1 MKITVY
7 HFRWEGSTNKNQ
19 HLEGGH
25 SSSLNSS
32 RTTLRYSI
40 HFVKCACR
48 IKSCYS
54 HQQPNWPYSKISPLL
69 PPPLISTFLLS
80 GITSQISYMHPSY
93 CHRMCIG
100 ENANKFF
107 FMFVLLDISLIYSMQ
122 SIYLLTRQI
131 LTENLLCT
139 DWHHSKWASL
149 WHPQSTDAN
158 STITHGFMRGINSG
172 MANGTICFQRNGVWR
187 VWVRRR
193 AERVLQM
200 WNHKCK
206 CCACPVAASCLP
218 CYRIRNANMTGMSGQ
233 ERKNTDNKEVR

>member
-1 MKITVY
+1 MFEALLYSLVSELFQPYRGRAVLCSPRVTLGCQWSQTHFWHYVPEPNIRLRVLSRSMKITVY
-7 HFRWEGSTNKNQ
+7 HFRWEGSMNKNQ
-19 HLEGGH
+19 HLESGH

-69 PPPLISTFLLS
+69 PPPLISSFLLS

-131 LTENLLCT
+131 PIQRACCALTGIILNELLCG
-139 DWHHSKWASL
+139 
-149 WHPQSTDAN
+149 
-158 STITHGFMRGINSG
+158 TH
-172 MANGTICFQRNGVWR
+172 
-187 VWVRRR
+187 R
-193 AERVLQM
+193 AQM
-200 WNHKCK
+200 QT
-206 CCACPVAASCLP
+206 V
-218 CYRIRNANMTGMSGQ
+218 Q
-233 ERKNTDNKEVR
+233 